1 MNFNI
6 YVSYRHPRVAIEVET
21 GEVYVGKCDCPQSSG
36 GQCSHVA
43 NILFM
48 TEEIKEG
55 AQPRIDPT
63 CTSKSQGWGKLLAI
77 ITGYSWQ
84 ELPKLFDI

>member
-63 CTSKSQGWGKLLAI
+63 CTSKSQGWGKYHLL
-77 ITGYSWQ
+77 S
-84 ELPKLFDI
+84 